1 MTEPMTERITRGMRG
16 GLRVS
21 GLVILGAV
29 HFGLAL
35 PALLVNL
42 SSYARPWVQLAA
54 FAALTCVLLADAFM
68 EATGIQRPRYWAA
81 AGTLGVLAV
90 SAIAT
95 SQLPAGDFLG
105 THHWSFLEVGWFG
118 VLLLFGR
125 GPGSA
130 LAFIGCHLA
139 VTLVQLGLAGLPTR
153 ADAAG
158 MGVSAVAVCAFQV
171 AAAIMAEL
179 LRNVAASAGETLKE
193 QERMRTGAEISAR
206 IHADQ
211 RERYRELDD
220 TALPLLAGLA
230 DGTLSAT
237 DEEVRRRCGLEA
249 ARLRRLFAERDYAPD
264 PLVHELRA
272 CIGEAERHGVDVQLA
287 VRGAP
292 TGLTRP
298 VRRALTEPVLAA
310 LLTAQRGAR
319 VTVVRAGGAVR
330 VGVVTDAPDTRIP
343 WPTVRGLRMRTVR
356 GDGRLWTEISCP
368 AEGNQGD
375 AGPVAQRSSSA
386 TSPS

>member
-1 MTEPMTERITRGMRG
+1 MAEPMMTERITTGMRG

-42 SSYARPWVQLAA
+42 SSYERPWIQLAA
-54 FAALTCVLLADAFM
+54 FSALTLILLADAFM
-68 EATGIQRPRYWAA
+68 EATGRQRPPYWAA
-81 AGTLGVLAV
+81 AGTLAALVTSV
-90 SAIAT
+90 VAT
-95 SQLPAGDFLG
+95 SQLPAAYFLG

-125 GPGSA
+125 GPGAA

-139 VTLVQLGLAGLPTR
+139 LTLGQLTLAGLPTR

-179 LRNVAASAGETLKE
+179 LRNVAAAAGETLRE
-193 QERMRTGAEISAR
+193 QERMRTEAEISAR

-230 DGTLSAT
+230 DGSLSAA
-237 DEEVRRRCGLEA
+237 DEEVRRRCGMEA
-249 ARLRRLFAERDYAPD
+249 ARLRRLFAERDFAPD

-272 CIGEAERHGVDVQLA
+272 CIGEAERYGVDVQLA

-292 TGLTRP
+292 TGLAQP

-310 LLTAQRGAR
+310 LLAADRGAR
-319 VTVVRAGGAVR
+319 VTVVRGGGAVR

-343 WPTVRGLRMRTVR
+343 WPTLRGLRVRTVR
-356 GDGRLWTEISCP
+356 GEGRLWTEISCP
-368 AEGNQGD
+368 VEGTGGGAA
-375 AGPVAQRSSSA
+375 AGPGANRSASV
-386 TSPS
+386 